1 MTETAREASRKA
13 IADHTA
19 SCYEHLAEAE
29 GYEREYQRQLE
40 DFRESVADFDAFL
53 EGLKSEHSLQQ
64 MHEAYEIAHGR
75 SQA

>member
-29 GYEREYQRQLE
+29 RYEREYQQQRE
-40 DFRESVADFDAFL
+40 DLNRSVADFDAFL
-53 EGLKSEHSLQQ
+53 KSLEGESK
-64 MHEAYEIAHGR
+64 
-75 SQA
+75 